1 VDARPERATRDERVA
16 QPSQWVHAGPMG
28 EADQQFYWCLKHN
41 KVESGDQLCRS
52 AERLGPFS
60 DRAAAERALET
71 VRARNESW
79 EAEDKRWDDDR

>member
-1 VDARPERATRDERVA
+1 
-16 QPSQWVHAGPMG
+16 
-28 EADQQFYWCLKHN
+28 
-41 KVESGDQLCRS
+41 
-52 AERLGPFS
+52 LGPFS